1 MWRKAVLAVVLVA
14 ISAILL
20 VTTLPADAADNGEGT
35 IESSE
40 YVLYDQNGWRI
51 ILEPDSDGS
60 YVIYDTDA
68 VEDVADR
75 LNVKHNGQPITEF
88 SLTGGGQNG
97 NFTLS
102 SNGSNITFHV
112 DVIINEIIELIIDT
126 ASLRDFSPGDD
137 LNSVFEALLLLDS
150 NNSSV
155 VMGKMAD
162 GTIQDVTMYEVEITG
177 SLFPGTEGHA
187 ESPIK
192 VTLTAIHRTT
202 GAEGPVI
209 VDYIPKEIES
219 VDFVIDYSGSYH
231 AFDQVR
237 FASITVTYEGGSSV
251 NILETGAPYV
261 VIYNGDNSQ
270 TSLVGGNNSIVV
282 TYTENGTSKSSSIK
296 VLPGVIR
303 ETIVQ
308 PSLDESVSTY
318 SGEEIRKYFTNY
330 DPDLMSVVSGSDVL
344 NVQFDVTRGQYYVAV
359 TDADE
364 NYRILI
370 GLVDD
375 DRYEWAVGSKNPDE
389 SGHLTFNFTVDKAT
403 YTGDEIQITGM
414 DGWTYGSSPDTP
426 YLEIS
431 LDDGSYVFH
440 YSGTKRGESEINDL
454 GNALPTEAGVWSVYA
469 TISSKN
475 YNDFNTASVN
485 FTISPKTVEI
495 PSISRTYTGNPISVE
510 DTVQIPVDYGT
521 GSSYSIAQAD
531 SNATDVGT
539 YNATVKL
546 KDTANYVWNN
556 GSSSNQ
562 SISWEI
568 TAAYNHLEIS
578 YDKLQWT
585 YLGESGNITY
595 DWSGGFETSGLSTII
610 YSDEGKINEVK
621 LNAFGRYNVGTY
633 YVVVTVPN
641 ILSIDG
647 KVNVFGTTAE
657 TSFTITKETIDVVSV
672 DSKTYSETISGTPD
686 SIIADLPLMSID
698 GLGGETVLQ
707 FTDNGNPLRNQAG
720 TYAVQLK
727 INSNFSFSVSQT
739 GVSSNGETVSLSFI
753 INKAKDNSIQF
764 TNLDNAPP
772 PIFGEG
778 YSWIPQAQA
787 KYQADGTIQYY
798 YRSDSDSS
806 WVSWGQGPINAG
818 TYSIKAVLG
827 GTDDYN
833 GCEVEKQDCF
843 IINQK
848 SITTK
853 PTIKDDVEAG
863 YVYSGNPIT
872 VFSGSA
878 TWNYWID
885 GAFDLS
891 DNVQTDAGLHELTLS
906 VTDNYRWDNNI
917 SSTADVT
924 VEWVIQKKKIALVD
938 DSGSAI
944 RQVLITDEK
953 PAIVLPDGILE
964 TDVEFGAWA
973 SDLKLNTQY
982 SNTLT
987 LDEDIF
993 VNYEWDRSQ
1002 PIASD
1007 QVSDDGRVLTI
1018 WYTIVGQKYSFEVT
1032 FNDTF
1037 TIDNNHLP
1045 EGVTSNTL
1053 GVIYSGNAINVEDFI
1068 LSITATTE
1076 GVPSDS
1082 FNEAKKNLS
1091 ITYYKNDANDSI
1103 DPPSDVEH
1111 YRFTVT
1117 IPSFGNYG
1125 ESTSVFYDFYIVAL
1139 KIESSVDIGG
1149 KYFEYDG
1156 SNKLLSTEFTNSL
1169 SVKDENG
1176 IAVAGSWTYSLDENG
1191 SYVSADQLN
1200 DFIDVDSYKIYY
1212 RVSAGNNYGID
1223 EGHFVLNVSPKTI
1236 PLTLVGDLQA
1246 NYDGEIP
1253 ELTGISWNSFD
1264 TEIVPGDVVSPI
1276 LTFEVGDNTRNVGQH
1291 TIVVNS
1297 SNSNY
1302 VFAIQGDHEFTVD
1315 PIPISEGMFELELY
1329 YDYVK
1334 DCNMAYDA
1342 QSHTLLSKDLKSWN
1356 PLNENDVCSLTI
1368 LSENS
1373 GKDAKSYVV
1382 NYLITSSNYDEYKGN
1397 VTVTIDPTEIV
1408 VEVNDD
1414 SIVYGERFES
1424 DADAGLS
1431 IQGLKGEDVLSAD
1444 LDDLFCL
1451 TTGYVPETATSQ
1463 SYSITVE
1470 LRDGASVSENY
1481 KIISYGSG
1489 TLTVKERPITLRIY
1503 DTSSVYGEQI
1513 GLRCEVTSS
1522 YKVCAWD
1529 EGKVY
1534 KLTLGDNVSSIPD
1547 VGSYPITILQNLEK
1561 SGFYDI
1567 DPDYSQTSSKINATH
1582 TVNPKEVGVNVMLPN
1597 SVYDGHEKVVSVE
1610 LNDQLIGE
1618 DVGKVPVVEYK
1629 RSDEGDEEYT
1639 KQSPTDAGEYVIRLV
1654 MDDDVQNYRF
1664 KADVSMGFTIEQ
1676 AQYSI
1681 SIEYDYLNVPE
1692 YDGDGKELQY
1702 DITVTASGVDL
1713 DDDYTYDDVIPE
1725 GELDHYVDVSIMYS
1739 WEGSNLGDDVLPV
1752 NAGTYGARVTIT
1764 SCNDNFVVPAGYT
1777 QPGLF
1782 VIDARD
1788 VDIIWTEHD
1797 DLIYNGKE
1805 ITHDGWYEFQT
1816 SDTKESVNLSS
1827 KLGIVS
1833 DETEFKD
1840 SGKYIFEVELVSEK
1854 NYEIKSGSQ
1863 KEYEIKPATI
1873 HVSIKDN
1880 GYFGGYTFGDL
1891 TSGDLVL
1898 DAPYPELEFSGEMSN
1913 NFETEMGSHDW
1924 ISFEIN
1930 SSSPNL
1936 KYSGA
1941 YLSATEH
1948 EGVVVLDYSGNDNYQ
1963 LVGGPFTLDV
1973 DPFRVSVEISPQQET
1988 YTGEPIEVANKYVL
2002 QPEAQTYSQF
2012 IGISVVHG
2020 SHGVESEEDII
2031 DVVEGGY
2038 PITAVWSNKD
2048 FVVECKDSVLIVEKV
2063 TNHWDESDGYG
2074 IEGWVY
2080 TEYNASVNGIDYPQ
2094 SDYGEVKAYL
2104 VYPDGKEVEVGDDVD
2119 WWNSLDANQS
2129 AYRIKFVVDEGN
2141 NWTGLGNRAINFFVS
2156 QKELKAYWA
2165 GDGLTDGSIP
2175 FDGAEHTVTLQEYNS
2190 SIMTLG
2196 HYSDG
2201 DFNES
2206 GGTITMTE
2214 SESGVYGVILTITDD
2229 NYVWDCDFTG
2239 DTSEDVFLV
2248 TWEITSLGKNS
2259 WETEPSISE
2268 SWTYGESPTIQY
2280 GEPTYGK
2287 GAVQLV
2293 FYYTSGAEY
2302 GTDVPID
2309 VGTYRAVFY
2318 VEESNNWDRL
2328 EWTKDVTISPK
2339 LLPDP
2344 SSDSKTY
2351 SYMNGSE
2358 VVYEL
2363 SGLNGYEVWK
2373 DHVVVSGDKAS
2384 DPGNYI
2390 LVISLKEPNNCR
2402 WVDENDNHS
2411 VEAVFIPW
2419 KISNAEA
2426 LTEDMFTVDV
2436 TAEEWTGHPIQ
2447 KSVVATNLVEG
2458 GHFVVSYSNNT
2469 NVTSSQQLAVITI
2482 TGIGAYE
2489 GSTLSYSF
2497 EINQAVADVSFYNES
2512 LKMYIE
2518 DESFLNAIELSPY
2531 VEESSLVYASSNPDV
2546 ASVDPDTGAI
2556 TMNRVGTTTIT
2567 VTVPGTNNYTT
2578 AEASYELT
2586 ISDTPVEVVDHV
2598 VYVKVPVEV
2607 PGGDDDDDPTDDK
2620 PETVYIEKDNDL
2632 YIWLLIVMAVIC
2644 VCFAAYIMYTH
2655 RDQEGGA

>member
-1 MWRKAVLAVVLVA
+1 MHKATSPFATLIGERLEKSILCLNECTIYSTLAIRDQEV
-14 ISAILL
+14 
-20 VTTLPADAADNGEGT
+20 GEYVIDFDGC
-35 IESSE
+35 ESS
-40 YVLYDQNGWRI
+40 RI
-51 ILEPDSDGS
+51 LKNYKS
-60 YVIYDTDA
+60 YSVSKRKMANKKLLDPAKIE
-68 VEDVADR
+68 V
-75 LNVKHNGQPITEF
+75 NVK
-88 SLTGGGQNG
+88 
-97 NFTLS
+97 
-102 SNGSNITFHV
+102 
-112 DVIINEIIELIIDT
+112 
-126 ASLRDFSPGDD
+126 
-137 LNSVFEALLLLDS
+137 
-150 NNSSV
+150 
-155 VMGKMAD
+155 
-162 GTIQDVTMYEVEITG
+162 
-177 SLFPGTEGHA
+177 
-187 ESPIK
+187 
-192 VTLTAIHRTT
+192 
-202 GAEGPVI
+202 
-209 VDYIPKEIES
+209 
-219 VDFVIDYSGSYH
+219 
-231 AFDQVR
+231 
-237 FASITVTYEGGSSV
+237 
-251 NILETGAPYV
+251 
-261 VIYNGDNSQ
+261 
-270 TSLVGGNNSIVV
+270 
-282 TYTENGTSKSSSIK
+282 
-296 VLPGVIR
+296 
-303 ETIVQ
+303 
-308 PSLDESVSTY
+308 
-318 SGEEIRKYFTNY
+318 
-330 DPDLMSVVSGSDVL
+330 
-344 NVQFDVTRGQYYVAV
+344 
-359 TDADE
+359 
-364 NYRILI
+364 
-370 GLVDD
+370 
-375 DRYEWAVGSKNPDE
+375 
-389 SGHLTFNFTVDKAT
+389 
-403 YTGDEIQITGM
+403 
-414 DGWTYGSSPDTP
+414 
-426 YLEIS
+426 
-431 LDDGSYVFH
+431 
-440 YSGTKRGESEINDL
+440 
-454 GNALPTEAGVWSVYA
+454 
-469 TISSKN
+469 
-475 YNDFNTASVN
+475 
-485 FTISPKTVEI
+485 
-495 PSISRTYTGNPISVE
+495 
-510 DTVQIPVDYGT
+510 
-521 GSSYSIAQAD
+521 
-531 SNATDVGT
+531 
-539 YNATVKL
+539 
-546 KDTANYVWNN
+546 
-556 GSSSNQ
+556 
-562 SISWEI
+562 
-568 TAAYNHLEIS
+568 
-578 YDKLQWT
+578 
-585 YLGESGNITY
+585 
-595 DWSGGFETSGLSTII
+595 
-610 YSDEGKINEVK
+610 
-621 LNAFGRYNVGTY
+621 
-633 YVVVTVPN
+633 
-641 ILSIDG
+641 
-647 KVNVFGTTAE
+647 
-657 TSFTITKETIDVVSV
+657 
-672 DSKTYSETISGTPD
+672 
-686 SIIADLPLMSID
+686 
-698 GLGGETVLQ
+698 
-707 FTDNGNPLRNQAG
+707 
-720 TYAVQLK
+720 
-727 INSNFSFSVSQT
+727 
-739 GVSSNGETVSLSFI
+739 
-753 INKAKDNSIQF
+753 
-764 TNLDNAPP
+764 
-772 PIFGEG
+772 
-778 YSWIPQAQA
+778 
-787 KYQADGTIQYY
+787 
-798 YRSDSDSS
+798 
-806 WVSWGQGPINAG
+806 
-818 TYSIKAVLG
+818 
-827 GTDDYN
+827 
-833 GCEVEKQDCF
+833 
-843 IINQK
+843 
-848 SITTK
+848 
-853 PTIKDDVEAG
+853 
-863 YVYSGNPIT
+863 
-872 VFSGSA
+872 
-878 TWNYWID
+878 
-885 GAFDLS
+885 
-891 DNVQTDAGLHELTLS
+891 
-906 VTDNYRWDNNI
+906 
-917 SSTADVT
+917 
-924 VEWVIQKKKIALVD
+924 
-938 DSGSAI
+938 
-944 RQVLITDEK
+944 
-953 PAIVLPDGILE
+953 
-964 TDVEFGAWA
+964 
-973 SDLKLNTQY
+973 
-982 SNTLT
+982 
-987 LDEDIF
+987 
-993 VNYEWDRSQ
+993 
-1002 PIASD
+1002 
-1007 QVSDDGRVLTI
+1007 
-1018 WYTIVGQKYSFEVT
+1018 
-1032 FNDTF
+1032 
-1037 TIDNNHLP
+1037 
-1045 EGVTSNTL
+1045 
-1053 GVIYSGNAINVEDFI
+1053 
-1068 LSITATTE
+1068 
-1076 GVPSDS
+1076 
-1082 FNEAKKNLS
+1082 
-1091 ITYYKNDANDSI
+1091 
-1103 DPPSDVEH
+1103 
-1111 YRFTVT
+1111 
-1117 IPSFGNYG
+1117 
-1125 ESTSVFYDFYIVAL
+1125 
-1139 KIESSVDIGG
+1139 
-1149 KYFEYDG
+1149 
-1156 SNKLLSTEFTNSL
+1156 
-1169 SVKDENG
+1169 
-1176 IAVAGSWTYSLDENG
+1176 
-1191 SYVSADQLN
+1191 
-1200 DFIDVDSYKIYY
+1200 
-1212 RVSAGNNYGID
+1212 
-1223 EGHFVLNVSPKTI
+1223 
-1236 PLTLVGDLQA
+1236 
-1246 NYDGEIP
+1246 
-1253 ELTGISWNSFD
+1253 
-1264 TEIVPGDVVSPI
+1264 
-1276 LTFEVGDNTRNVGQH
+1276 
-1291 TIVVNS
+1291 
-1297 SNSNY
+1297 
-1302 VFAIQGDHEFTVD
+1302 
-1315 PIPISEGMFELELY
+1315 
-1329 YDYVK
+1329 
-1334 DCNMAYDA
+1334 
-1342 QSHTLLSKDLKSWN
+1342 
-1356 PLNENDVCSLTI
+1356 
-1368 LSENS
+1368 
-1373 GKDAKSYVV
+1373 
-1382 NYLITSSNYDEYKGN
+1382 
-1397 VTVTIDPTEIV
+1397 
-1408 VEVNDD
+1408 DD

-1431 IQGLKGEDVLSAD
+1431 IQGLKGEDILSAD

-1451 TTGYVPETATSQ
+1451 TTGYVPETATSL

-1489 TLTVKERPITLRIY
+1489 TLTVEERPITLRIY

-1513 GLRCEVTSS
+1513 KLSCEVTSS
-1522 YKVCAWD
+1522 YKVCTWD

-1534 KLTLGDNVSSIPD
+1534 RLTLGDSIGSIPD
-1547 VGSYPITILQNLEK
+1547 VGLYPVELQNLEK

-1567 DPDYSQTSSKINATH
+1567 DPDYSQTSSQINATH
-1582 TVNPKEVGVNVMLPN
+1582 TVNPKEVGVKVMLPN
-1597 SVYDGHEKVVSVE
+1597 SVYDGYEKVVSVE

-1654 MDDDVQNYRF
+1654 MDDDVQNYKF

-1692 YDGDGKELQY
+1692 YDGHGKELQY

-1713 DDDYTYDDVIPE
+1713 DGDYTYDDVIPE
-1725 GELDHYVDVSIMYS
+1725 EELHRYVDVSITYS

-1797 DLIYNGKE
+1797 DLIYTGKE

-1827 KLGIVS
+1827 KLGIVG

-1930 SSSPNL
+1930 SSSSNL

-1973 DPFRVSVEISPQQET
+1973 DPLRVSVEISPQQET

-2080 TEYNASVNGIDYPQ
+2080 TEYDASVNGIDYPQ

-2104 VYPDGKEVEVGDDVD
+2104 VHPDGKEVEVGDDVD

-2239 DTSEDVFLV
+2239 YTSEDVFLV

-2259 WETEPSISE
+2259 WESEPSISE

-2419 KISNAEA
+2419 EISNAET

-2458 GHFVVSYSNNT
+2458 EHFVVSYSNNT
-2469 NVTSSQQLAVITI
+2469 NVTSNQQLAVITI

-2518 DESFLNAIELSPY
+2518 DDSFLNAIELSPY
-2531 VEESSLVYASSNPDV
+2531 VEESSLVYVSSNPDV

-2567 VTVPGTNNYTT
+2567 VTVPGTNNYTAT
-2578 AEASYELT
+2578 EASYELT
-2586 ISDTPVEVVDHV
+2586 VSDHPVEVVDHV
-2598 VYVKVPVEV
+2598 VYVKVPVTV
-2607 PGGDDDDDPTDDK
+2607 PDDDDDDQTDDK

-2644 VCFAAYIMYTH
+2644 VCFAAYILYTH